1 MKIAVNTRL
10 LQPGKLDGI
19 GWFTLETL
27 KRITQN
33 HPEAE
38 FIFIFDRKPHKS
50 LEFTKNVSKVVVYP
64 PTRHPFLWYLWFEWR
79 LPELLKKLKPD
90 LFLSTDGYISLRTE
104 VPQLAVIHD
113 INFIH
118 RPQDLPLLT
127 GAYFRSYFPKF
138 AKKAKTIATVSEYS
152 KKDISQTFSIDIDKI
167 DVVYNGANTL
177 FSPVPDGDKNDWKK
191 ENTNGNSYFVYV
203 GSLHP
208 RKNIDGL
215 LRAFEVFKKTDK
227 SGMKLMIIG
236 EPMFKIQNIKKV
248 FRKMTFKNDVILK
261 GRLNPEDLRLA
272 IGSSHALILVSHFE
286 GFGIPVLEAMKCRVP
301 VICSNTTSLA
311 EVGGETALLVD
322 PDSTH
327 SISEAMSRLA
337 EDNHLREELA
347 ERGFQ
352 KAGLF
357 SWDKTSELLWRAIE
371 KTIHASC

>member
-19 GWFTLETL
+19 GWFTYETL
-27 KRITQN
+27 DRIAKN

-38 FIFIFDRKPHKS
+38 FIFIFDRKPHES
-50 LEFTKNVSKVVVYP
+50 LEFSKNVSKVVLYP
-64 PTRHPFLWYLWFEWR
+64 PTRHPFLWYFWFEWR
-79 LPELLKKLKPD
+79 LPSLLKKLKPD
-90 LFLSTDGYISLRTE
+90 IFLSTDGYISLRTE
-104 VPQLAVIHD
+104 IPQLTVIHD

-118 RPQDLPLLT
+118 RPQDLPMLT
-127 GAYFRSYFPKF
+127 GSYFRYFFPKF
-138 AKKAKTIATVSEYS
+138 AKKAKAIATVSEYS

-177 FSPVPDGDKNDWKK
+177 FSPVSEGEKNDWKK

-215 LRAFEVFKKTDK
+215 LLAFEGFKKTDN
-227 SGMKLMIIG
+227 SGMKLLIIG
-236 EPMFKIQNIKKV
+236 EPMFKTRNINLV
-248 FRKMTFKNDVILK
+248 FSKMTFKNDVIMK
-261 GRLNPEDLRLA
+261 GRLDPENLRLA

-311 EVGGETALLVD
+311 EVAGETALLVD

-337 EDNHLREELA
+337 EDNRLREELA
-347 ERGFQ
+347 EKGFQ
-352 KAGLF
+352 RSVRF

-371 KTIHASC
+371 KSIQTSC